1 MQLQAFDETIT
12 KKRLHIFYEGRVV
25 SLASTSELLSK
36 KTKPKREMT
45 YKWKKVFLL
54 RKKYKYEDEC
64 WISVIS
70 CECHLVYKNKC
81 LLAEMNFN

>member
-45 YKWKKVFLL
+45 YKWKKFSYFV
-54 RKKYKYEDEC
+54 
-64 WISVIS
+64 
-70 CECHLVYKNKC
+70 KNINTK
-81 LLAEMNFN
+81 MNVGYQS